1 MSKVG
6 ENINGYSV
14 DELIQAGAFCN
25 AYKVSKG
32 GVNYFLKEYSD
43 PTKLST
49 DYHAFFK
56 NQELMIPRLKALGAK
71 TETIIDHFELDRY
84 YQLKEWI
91 QGQDLEDWMES
102 NTSYEDRKDLAIQIC
117 DILES
122 IHKQKIIHQD
132 LKPKQFMVIP
142 DTAFKSGYR
151 VILTDF
157 DWSIP
162 DGIIV
167 RRVGTPW
174 YKCVDKSITEKSD
187 IFTFGII
194 LCELLTGQNP
204 YQDNGIC
211 EDELWLAWVQNHR
224 YEEPANL
231 NKADIKPALNK
242 AMVACL
248 DVNPMNRPSLE
259 EIKSALEGRSDVAK
273 LLVLKSGGQ
282 QLMIPLTKTATR
294 RAFKAMFSAITD
306 PWGNQVYKYLDR
318 DIDIFQ
324 FSKLGDG
331 VAIALSNNLANKLK
345 LNGVEL
351 SKTPTP
357 VNNGDKLEIFSI
369 KRGVSVAEFT
379 VELR

>member
-1 MSKVG
+1 MPKVG

-14 DELIQAGAFCN
+14 DELIHAGGFCN
-25 AYKVSKG
+25 AYKVSRG
-32 GVNYFLKEYSD
+32 GVKYFLKEYSD

-49 DYHAFFK
+49 DYYAFFK

-91 QGQDLEDWMES
+91 QGQDLESWMES
-102 NTSYEDRKDLAIQIC
+102 NTNYEDRKDLAIQIC
-117 DILES
+117 DILQS

-132 LKPKQFMVIP
+132 LKPKQFMVIA
-142 DTAFKSGYR
+142 DTAFKGGSR

-174 YKCVDKSITEKSD
+174 YKCIDKSVTERSD

-194 LCELLTGQNP
+194 LCELLTGSNP
-204 YQDNGIC
+204 YQHNGIC
-211 EDELWLAWVQNHR
+211 EDDLWLDWVQNHR
-224 YEEPANL
+224 YEEPAIINTI
-231 NKADIKPALNK
+231 DIKPALNK
-242 AMVACL
+242 LMVACL
-248 DVNPMNRPSLE
+248 DVNPMNRPTLD
-259 EIKSALEGRSDVAK
+259 EIKSALEGRSDAAK
-273 LLVLKSGGQ
+273 LLVLKAGGQ
-282 QLMIPLTKTATR
+282 QLMIPLTKTANR
-294 RAFKAMFSAITD
+294 RSFKAMFSTVTD
-306 PWGNQVYKYLDR
+306 PWGNQAYQYLDR

-324 FSKLGDG
+324 FVTLGKG
-331 VAIALSNNLANKLK
+331 VAIALSNNLANKLL
-345 LNGVEL
+345 LNGTEL

-369 KRGVSVAEFT
+369 NRGVPVAEFL